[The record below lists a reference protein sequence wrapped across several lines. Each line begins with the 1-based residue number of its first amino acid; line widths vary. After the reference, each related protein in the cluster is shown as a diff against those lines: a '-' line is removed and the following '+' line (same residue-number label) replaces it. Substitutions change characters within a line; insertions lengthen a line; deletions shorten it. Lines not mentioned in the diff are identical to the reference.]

1 MTVEKEPKEA
11 FISRWSRLKRQGASA
26 PPAPPA
32 PAPTAGPPPELPPV
46 EALTLESDFRAFLHP
61 KVEEHLKRA
70 ALKKLFA
77 DPHFNTMDGLDVY
90 IDDYNIPDPLPEG
103 MLEKL
108 TQYRTLLEQRE
119 ATEKERM
126 ARERGAT
133 SVAAAAASPQQQVAD
148 APELPAPE
156 AGPGVA
162 RVEMEPTPE
171 KQES

>member
-1 MTVEKEPKEA
+1 MTVDKEPKEA
-11 FISRWSRLKRQGASA
+11 FLARWSRLKRESEAA

-32 PAPTAGPPPELPPV
+32 AAPAAGPPPALPPV
-46 EALTLESDFRAFLHP
+46 EELTMESDFRAFLHP

-119 ATEKERM
+119 ATEKERA
-126 ARERGAT
+126 AREPGEGSNT
-133 SVAAAAASPQQQVAD
+133 AAAATPQAAE

-156 AGPGVA
+156 AGPDVA
-162 RVEMEPTPE
+162 RVELEPAPE
-171 KQES
+171 KQQS

>member
-11 FISRWSRLKRQGASA
+11 FISRWSRLKRESAAAPAA
-26 PPAPPA
+26 PPAEPPA
-32 PAPTAGPPPELPPV
+32 AGPAPELLPV
-46 EALTLESDFRAFLHP
+46 EELTVESDFRAFLHP
-61 KVEEHLKRA
+61 KVEERLKRA

-90 IDDYNIPDPLPEG
+90 IGDYNIPDPLPEG

-119 ATEKERM
+119 ATEKERA
-126 ARERGAT
+126 ARERGEA
-133 SVAAAAASPQQQVAD
+133 SVAAAAASPQPAD
-148 APELPAPE
+148 AAELPAPE
-156 AGPGVA
+156 AGPDVA
-162 RVEMEPTPE
+162 GVEMKPTPE